1 MENASKAL
9 LMAGGMLIA
18 LMIIG
23 ALLLMFNQIGDYEK
37 AQTSSEKVSQ
47 VADFNK
53 EYVKYTYDD
62 IKGYDLISLIN
73 KAIDFN
79 EKEVP
84 VSNSVDYDKKITIKV
99 NNINNNKKTSFI
111 GKYGVSGEASLFKN
125 DTYIIKDSTNELS
138 KSISKFSGLE
148 TKYSLG
154 VMSKLSAN
162 YDSIKNGEKT
172 IKEVTGRDI
181 EGISIKEIEQYR
193 EYSEFKNSTFR
204 SDADPIYDGEQVS
217 ILSFKFVK

>member
-37 AQTSSEKVSQ
+37 AQTTNKKVSQ

-53 EYVKYTYDD
+53 EYVKYTYDN
-62 IKGYDLISLIN
+62 IKGYELISLIN

-99 NNINNNKKTSFI
+99 TLGKSFAD
-111 GKYGVSGEASLFKN
+111 KYGVDGKLTIFS
-125 DTYIIKDSTNELS
+125 IKPYEIQYSSSDFAQA
-138 KSISKFSGLE
+138 ISKFSGLE

-162 YDSIKNGEKT
+162 YDSIKNNEKT
-172 IKEVTGRDI
+172 IKEVTGIDI
-181 EGISIKEIEQYR
+181 KDMSINEIEQYR